1 MIRFWRR
8 DSSDSPVGH
17 GELERFATGRAPC
30 LVAAHG
36 FGGTATEL
44 APLYDRIEKEG
55 FAIDAALLP
64 GHGTTVERL
73 QSGTFEGWVN
83 ALRTRA
89 QMAADNNGL
98 VVLLG
103 FSMGSL
109 VAMQI
114 ASERPAWLAGLVV
127 LSNAL
132 TLRASS
138 ALPLGLW
145 ARTGLPMP
153 DWYVRKPRAADL
165 EDATL
170 LRTLVSYDR
179 HPLKAA
185 LEVFRA
191 GSRVSAVVGQIGCP
205 ALVLHGRRDRVC
217 PCRNATWLAEH
228 LGSRDVTVRIFEK
241 SAHTI
246 ACDAERD
253 EVACEVVRFMSRFD
267 GQTTKS
273 SSVDAR

>member
-1 MIRFWRR
+1 MIRSWRR
-8 DSSDSPVGH
+8 SVSHRPLAR
-17 GELERFATGRAPC
+17 GELERFAAGRPPC

-36 FGGTATEL
+36 FGGTATDF
-44 APLYDRIEKEG
+44 APLLDGVARAG

-64 GHGTTVERL
+64 GHGTTVDRL
-73 QSGTFEGWVN
+73 QQGTFDGWVD
-83 ALRTRA
+83 ALRSRA
-89 QMAADNNGL
+89 QAAADNHGR

-114 ASERPAWLAGLVV
+114 ASEQPAWLAGLAV

-132 TLRASS
+132 TLRVSS

-153 DWYVRKPRAADL
+153 DWYLRKPRLADL
-165 EDATL
+165 EDETL
-170 LRTLVSYDR
+170 LRTIISYDR
-179 HPLKAA
+179 HPLRAA

-191 GSRVSAVVGQIGCP
+191 GSRARAIVGQIVCP
-205 ALVLHGRRDRVC
+205 TLVLHGRRDRVC
-217 PCRNATWLAEH
+217 PWRNATWLAEH

-253 EVACEVVRFMSRFD
+253 DVAREVVRFMSRLD
-267 GQTTKS
+267 GEAAR
-273 SSVDAR
+273 SVDAR

>member
-1 MIRFWRR
+1 MIRSWRR
-8 DSSDSPVGH
+8 SVSHRPLAR

-36 FGGTATEL
+36 FGGTATDF
-44 APLYDRIEKEG
+44 APLLDGVARAG

-64 GHGTTVERL
+64 GHGTTVDQL
-73 QSGTFEGWVN
+73 QQGTFDGWVD
-83 ALRTRA
+83 ALRARA
-89 QMAADNNGL
+89 QVAADNNGR

-109 VAMQI
+109 VTMQI

-132 TLRASS
+132 TLGVSS
-138 ALPLGLW
+138 ALPLALW
-145 ARTGLPMP
+145 ARTRLPMP
-153 DWYVRKPRAADL
+153 DWYLRKPRSADL
-165 EDATL
+165 EDETL
-170 LRTLVSYDR
+170 LRTIISYDR
-179 HPLKAA
+179 HPLRAA

-191 GSRVSAVVGQIGCP
+191 GSRARAIVGQIVCP
-205 ALVLHGRRDRVC
+205 TLVLHGRRDRVC
-217 PCRNATWLAEH
+217 PWRNATWLAEH

-253 EVACEVVRFMSRFD
+253 DVAREVVRVMSRLD
-267 GQTTKS
+267 GEAAR
-273 SSVDAR
+273 SVDAR

>member
-1 MIRFWRR
+1 MIRSSRR
-8 DSSDSPVGH
+8 KVPHSPLAH
-17 GELERFATGRAPC
+17 GELERFAAGRAPC

-44 APLYDRIEKEG
+44 APLLDEVARAG

-73 QSGTFEGWVN
+73 QQETFDGWVG
-83 ALRTRA
+83 ALRARA
-89 QMAADNNGL
+89 QAAARKTGS

-127 LSNAL
+127 MSNAL
-132 TLRASS
+132 MLRVSS

-145 ARTGLPMP
+145 ERTRLPMP
-153 DWYVRKPRAADL
+153 DWYLRKPRSADL
-165 EDATL
+165 EDETL
-170 LRTLVSYDR
+170 LRTIISYDH
-179 HPLKAA
+179 HPLRAA

-191 GSRVSAVVGQIGCP
+191 GSRARAIVGQIQCP
-205 ALVLHGRRDRVC
+205 TLVIHGRRDRVC
-217 PCRNATWLAEH
+217 PWRNATWLADH

-246 ACDAERD
+246 ACDAERG
-253 EVACEVVRFMSRFD
+253 EVAREVVRFMTRLEPEA
-267 GQTTKS
+267 TT
-273 SSVDAR
+273 SVDAR